1 MQAETKT
8 ERNIRLFLKKPY
20 FENYLRFI
28 FESNEGPI
36 LINRDHEIGKYLFSR
51 IRYSNCRTKIEHN
64 GHSVEIVLPANRND
78 CSRSNF
84 IYYNSDDMIRIND
97 FIESSAYLDLRMMI
111 DVGNR
116 DLKMDRKTIIS
127 VFSDAIYGEDKY
139 EMLKKDEYRK
149 RKKIVEWLKKSSKQ
163 LGYNIL

>member
-1 MQAETKT
+1 MQTT
-8 ERNIRLFLKKPY
+8 TTDRTIRIFLRKAY

-28 FESNEGPI
+28 FDSHEGAI
-36 LINRDHEIGKYLFSR
+36 IINRDHEIGKYLFSR
-51 IRYSNCRTKIEHN
+51 VRYSNSLSKVECS
-64 GHSVEIVLPANRND
+64 GHPVEIILPANKND
-78 CSRSNF
+78 CSRTNF
-84 IYYNSDDMIRIND
+84 IYYTTDDLQRIND

-111 DVGNR
+111 DIGSR

-149 RKKIVEWLKKSSKQ
+149 RKKIVDWLKKSAKS

>member
-1 MQAETKT
+1 MQAKTKT
-8 ERNIRLFLKKPY
+8 DRIITVILRKRY

-28 FESNEGPI
+28 FDTPEGPI
-36 LINRDHEIGKYLFSR
+36 MINRDHELGKYLFSR
-51 IRYSNCRTKIEHN
+51 VRYSHLKNKTDITGCP
-64 GHSVEIVLPANRND
+64 VELILPANGND
-78 CSRSNF
+78 CSRTNF
-84 IYYNSDDMIRIND
+84 IYYSVDDMARIND

-111 DVGNR
+111 DIGNK

-127 VFSDAIYGEDKY
+127 IFSDAIYGEDKY

-149 RKKIVEWLKKSSKQ
+149 RKKVVFWLKKSAKQ

>member
-1 MQAETKT
+1 MQAITKT
-8 ERNIRLFLKKPY
+8 ERNIQLFLRKPY

-28 FESNEGPI
+28 FESHEGPI
-36 LINRDHEIGKYLFSR
+36 IINRDHEIGKYLFSR
-51 IRYSNCRTKIEHN
+51 VRYSNLKTKIEYT
-64 GHSVEIVLPANRND
+64 GHSVEIVLPANKND

-84 IYYNSDDMIRIND
+84 IHYTSDDMLRIND
-97 FIESSAYLDLRMMI
+97 FIESCAYLDLRMMI
-111 DVGNR
+111 DVGSR

-127 VFSDAIYGEDKY
+127 VFSDFVYGEDKY

-149 RKKIVEWLKKSSKQ
+149 RKKIVDWLKKSSKQ